1 MAGLGRACA
10 SSKCVLILLP
20 RRRPSLV
27 QELGAELESREIEIE
42 FHRAATREQEN
53 CAGSPAGTEQPADL
67 CASAL
72 PC

>member
-1 MAGLGRACA
+1 VR
-10 SSKCVLILLP
+10 
-20 RRRPSLV
+20 
-27 QELGAELESREIEIE
+27 ELGAELESREIEIE